1 MTLPVDEPDPK
12 GAERENASVT
22 PVERFIDWR
31 AHRLLARAPDNQV
44 WRGLVEFIVFAF
56 EQSSAGYSSIV
67 RVVRVVRVFR
77 VVRLVRLGPRMPV
90 VVAFFIWIAENVAT
104 RLPETSEADTR
115 P

>member
-67 RVVRVVRVFR
+67 RVVRVFR
-77 VVRLVRLGPRMPV
+77 VVRLGPRMPV

>member
-12 GAERENASVT
+12 GAEGENASVT

-31 AHRLLARAPDNQV
+31 AHRLLAQAPDNQV
-44 WRGLVEFIVFAF
+44 WRGLVEFLVFAF

-67 RVVRVVRVFR
+67 RVVRV
-77 VVRLVRLGPRMPV
+77 VRLGPRMPV

-104 RLPETSEADTR
+104 RIPETSEADTR